1 MSSTSG
7 SFTSKPVHSPA
18 SGGKRQQAEPLLTIK
33 EAARILNLPTWEKL
47 GRAVRRGLVQS
58 YCLLNSRRLV
68 RISEVVR
75 VIERTREGGD
85 NDQ

>member
-1 MSSTSG
+1 LANVS
-7 SFTSKPVHSPA
+7 A
-18 SGGKRQQAEPLLTIK
+18 QAEPLLTIK
-33 EAARILNLPTWEKL
+33 EAARILNLPTWKL